1 MFVTILLTSM
11 FTSTALVLA
20 ACMGASRSSRLEE
33 EAMVANH
40 QFVSGD

>member
-11 FTSTALVLA
+11 ITSTALVLA
-20 ACMGASRSSRLEE
+20 ACAGAARGSRLEE
-33 EAMVANH
+33 EALVAKH